1 MATTRL
7 ESGQVRIDSAGAV
20 PMQRIDMQAVDFTI
34 AAKEKA
40 RLNQTYEKIVSNLS
54 EKVFNYAGTLVDREA
69 QEYLVQNPV
78 TGELLNQVRSG
89 VLVNLGGGIGTI
101 SGDLLPSRFNA
112 AVRKGRS
119 VELSAVFT
127 NEFSS
132 LAAKLLQDL
141 EDNKTNVES
150 VQTQLN
156 DSLNGFRKSLAS
168 VDGDAATTFAA
179 NAALRGNTVITK
191 GYEIAAKKAKQDR
204 QTLSERGILDDIALI
219 RPLIEVGDFSTV
231 LTSGEVYQEVSVAQ
245 KLEAIKDSITNH
257 ALVFGDLASQ
267 QKFLKLFTDKVN
279 EVNQDI
285 LVKYFTDPKIQEGKT
300 TKDILEGLDKNN
312 AGKYSS
318 ILQGLDANSKAAVT
332 ASILVYRNNKIQA
345 AKEDQDSKTKKD
357 YQDTI
362 PLLIE
367 FMQLPVGNAKRK
379 NIADEIAEVVR
390 KNPNVFSMDQLKYFF
405 EPPKDTVG
413 NPRLKF
419 DLAVKIFKN
428 EITDPKQIEEYF
440 ARGLSP
446 EQGLSLLQTLTLKND
461 KESEKLLR
469 GLAALANID
478 PDNKNIGAIN
488 PKLNSFIALE
498 GYEKEAQEIIND
510 AIKNGK
516 PKPSALKI
524 LEIINKRVED
534 RINSNQVQSAKESL
548 KNNYGVLEWIQPGK
562 DQAYRIKNP
571 FDITPQKYRYLQDLV
586 DKEKD
591 ERKKKQMQQQLNKI
605 KDLLI
610 IAYPGE
616 M

>member
-20 PMQRIDMQAVDFTI
+20 PMQRIDMEAVDYTI

-54 EKVFNYAGTLVDREA
+54 EKVFNYADTLVDREA

-78 TGELLNQVRSG
+78 TGKLLNEVRSG

-345 AKEDQDSKTKKD
+345 AKEESEKNNEEQYKKL
-357 YQDTI
+357 I
-362 PLLIE
+362 GFVIE
-367 FMQLPVGNAKRK
+367 FNKQKKTDPGRK
-379 NIADEIAEVVR
+379 LIGDEIANIVR
-390 KNPNVFSMDQLKYFF
+390 QYPRLISIEQIQNIMRPVESNPVTYFF
-405 EPPKDTVG
+405 TLRDIYKGTISSDAPIAALINSGE
-413 NPRLKF
+413 
-419 DLAVKIFKN
+419 
-428 EITDPKQIEEYF
+428 
-440 ARGLSP
+440 LSP
-446 EQGLSLLQTLTLKND
+446 EDGSKLLTVLENRKD
-461 KESEKLLR
+461 KEQRDLSR
-469 GLAALANID
+469 QLAMIAGIDFDDNDIGVINTKPLAYQRYQ
-478 PDNKNIGAIN
+478 
-488 PKLNSFIALE
+488 ALE
-498 GYEKEAQEIIND
+498 KKAENMKAEAKNKGESLSNFQLLKELNADIDKKLQ
-510 AIKNGK
+510 
-516 PKPSALKI
+516 
-524 LEIINKRVED
+524 NKQIRE
-534 RINSNQVQSAKESL
+534 AKESL

-562 DQAYRIKNP
+562 DQAYRSNNP

>member
-1 MATTRL
+1 MATRL
-7 ESGQVRIDSAGAV
+7 ESGQVRINSGDAV
-20 PMQRIDMQAVDFTI
+20 PMQRIDMPAVDYTI

-54 EKVFNYAGTLVDREA
+54 EKVYNFAGTLVDREA
-69 QEYLVQNPV
+69 QEYLVQNQV
-78 TGELLNQVRSG
+78 TGKLLNEVRSG

-141 EDNKTNVES
+141 ENNETNVES

-156 DSLNGFRKSLAS
+156 NSLNGFRKSLAS
-168 VDGDAATTFAA
+168 VDSDAATTFAA

-191 GYEIAAKKAKQDR
+191 GYEIAAKKAKLER
-204 QTLSERGILDDIALI
+204 EISSERGILDDIAFI
-219 RPLIEVGDFSTV
+219 RPLIEAADVNTMDVAGG
-231 LTSGEVYQEVSVAQ
+231 LVYQKVSVAE
-245 KLEAIKDSITNH
+245 KLEAIKSSIANH

-267 QKFLKLFTDKVN
+267 QKFLKLFTDKVS
-279 EVNQDI
+279 EVNKDV
-285 LVKYFTDPKIQEGKT
+285 LVKYFTDPKIQKGKT
-300 TKDILEGLDKNN
+300 TDDILVALDDND

-332 ASILVYRNNKIQA
+332 ASILTYRTNKIQA
-345 AKEDQDSKTKKD
+345 AKEESEKNKEEQYKK
-357 YQDTI
+357 
-362 PLLIE
+362 LIE
-367 FMQLPVGNAKRK
+367 LKIEFDKKKKTDPARK
-379 NIADEIAEVVR
+379 LIGDQIADIVKE
-390 KNPNVFSMDQLKYFF
+390 NPRLISIDQIQNIMQPIESNPIKYFF
-405 EPPKDTVG
+405 TLRDIFRGTISSDAPIAALINSGELSAEDGSKLLNVLE
-413 NPRLKF
+413 NRKNKEER
-419 DLAVKIFKN
+419 DLSRQLAMLAGIDFYDN
-428 EITDPKQIEEYF
+428 EIGVINKAPLAYQRYQALDKKAQSMKDEAKNKGESLSNFQILKELSADIDKKLQNKQITE
-440 ARGLSP
+440 
-446 EQGLSLLQTLTLKND
+446 
-461 KESEKLLR
+461 
-469 GLAALANID
+469 
-478 PDNKNIGAIN
+478 
-488 PKLNSFIALE
+488 
-498 GYEKEAQEIIND
+498 
-510 AIKNGK
+510 
-516 PKPSALKI
+516 
-524 LEIINKRVED
+524 
-534 RINSNQVQSAKESL
+534 AKESL

-562 DQAYRIKNP
+562 DQAYRSKNP